1 MTTADELLMWGLT
14 PQSRSHFSGSLVPAE
29 NPLFVICGAHW
40 VVLWC
45 GLKLTLGELVLEPL
59 RRFSGLFRP
68 RSANVGAWL
77 KAAWWEL

>member
-1 MTTADELLMWGLT
+1 MWGLT
-14 PQSRSHFSGSLVPAE
+14 LQSRSHFSGSLAPAE
-29 NPLFVICGAHW
+29 NLLFVIRGAHS

-68 RSANVGAWL
+68 RSASVDAWL
-77 KAAWWEL
+77 RAAWWEL